1 MVDRP
6 RHPKKEIERFMRIAE
21 SHGWRFVKG
30 EEVLQGILRLRYPPA
45 HGPPHTLEFA
55 LPRQP
60 RTPNDPPRLLVT
72 GGHDDELLPA
82 TRVRS
87 TRR

>member
-30 EEVLQGILRLRYPPA
+30 KKYYKGYCGCGAHLHTVHLTPSSSRYLANLEHRTTRL
-45 HGPPHTLEFA
+45 
-55 LPRQP
+55 
-60 RTPNDPPRLLVT
+60 DCW
-72 GGHDDELLPA
+72 
-82 TRVRS
+82 
-87 TRR
+87 